1 LLAANYKFALHEF
14 DLLNVKLLKDCN
26 AEMTTLNALL
36 SIMFFPAGITLIL
49 SGMFY
54 EWADRKLVARFQN
67 RIGPRWFQPL
77 ADTIKLL
84 TKEEIQPQGIHT
96 LLFYGLPIIA
106 LTGALTA
113 ALYTPI
119 LGLTP
124 AYSFP
129 GDLIVTLYLLS
140 LLTMCM
146 GLAGWNGSSRFSLVG
161 ATRSLT
167 QLFAY
172 EAPFLLALLGPAMAA
187 GSWMIKDITLYAES
201 HWFILTQPVGFLIA
215 LIGLMGKLE
224 LPPFDAPEAET
235 EIVAGALT
243 EYSGRGLA
251 LFHIGKSVELV
262 VAVSLVTAFY
272 LGGIGNPLFF
282 LFKTLLILLF
292 MATLQSLLTRLRID
306 QTVGMWWRFGAVFAL
321 LQILVMILIKGWLA

>member
-1 LLAANYKFALHEF
+1 
-14 DLLNVKLLKDCN
+14 
-26 AEMTTLNALL
+26 MTILTALL
-36 SIMFFPAGITLIL
+36 SMMFFPAGITLIL
-49 SGMFY
+49 SGMLY

-84 TKEEIQPQGIHT
+84 TKEEIQPQGINS
-96 LLFYGLPIIA
+96 LLFYGLPIVA

-113 ALYTPI
+113 ALYSPI

-124 AYSFP
+124 VYSFP

-146 GLAGWNGSSRFSLVG
+146 GLAGWNGSSRFSLIG
-161 ATRSLT
+161 ATRALT

-172 EAPFLLALLGPAMAA
+172 EAPFLLALLGPAIVA
-187 GSWMIKDITLYAES
+187 GSWSIKDISTYAES
-201 HWFILTQPVGFLIA
+201 HWMILMQPVGFFIA

-282 LFKTLLILLF
+282 LVKTLVIVFL
-292 MATLQSLLTRLRID
+292 MAMLQAMLTRLRID
-306 QTVGMWWRFGAVFAL
+306 QTVGMWWRFGALLAL
-321 LQILVMILIKGWLA
+321 FQILILVVVKGWLS

>member
-1 LLAANYKFALHEF
+1 
-14 DLLNVKLLKDCN
+14 
-26 AEMTTLNALL
+26 MTTFTALL

-49 SGMFY
+49 SGMLY

-84 TKEEIQPQGIHT
+84 TKEEIKPEGLNS
-96 LLFYGLPIIA
+96 LLFYSLPIVA

-113 ALYTPI
+113 AIYAPI
-119 LGLTP
+119 LGHTP
-124 AYSFP
+124 IYSFP

-140 LLTMCM
+140 LLTMCT
-146 GLAGWNGSSRFSLVG
+146 GLAGWNGSSRFSVIG
-161 ATRSLT
+161 ATRSFT

-187 GSWMIKDITLYAES
+187 NSWVIKDVSVYAENHWMI
-201 HWFILTQPVGFLIA
+201 FTQPVGFVIA

-272 LGGIGNPLFF
+272 LGGIGTPLLF
-282 LFKTLLILLF
+282 LAKTLVIVII
-292 MATLQSLLTRLRID
+292 MALLQSILTRLRID
-306 QTVGMWWRFGAVFAL
+306 QTVGMWWRFGALFAL
-321 LQILVMILIKGWLA
+321 LQILIMVVVKGWFS